1 MAKWRKWVYGAVF
14 ALALIA
20 ALALLPG
27 IRQNVRQ
34 GGREA
39 VREAVLRSAVE
50 CYTVEGAYP
59 ENLDY
64 LIQNYGLTVNQ
75 DNYIIV
81 YEVFASNQLPEVQV
95 LVQGESKG

>member
-1 MAKWRKWVYGAVF
+1 MLY
-14 ALALIA
+14 
-20 ALALLPG
+20 
-27 IRQNVRQ
+27 
-34 GGREA
+34 GGR
-39 VREAVLRSAVE
+39 RLS
-50 CYTVEGAYP
+50 GK
-59 ENLDY
+59 LGF